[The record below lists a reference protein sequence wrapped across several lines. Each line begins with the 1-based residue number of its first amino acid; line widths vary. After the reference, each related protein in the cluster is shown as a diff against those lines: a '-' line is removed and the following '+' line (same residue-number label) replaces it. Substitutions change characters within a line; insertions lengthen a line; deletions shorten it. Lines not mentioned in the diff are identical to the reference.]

1 MASLVAMQVCAYRAS
16 PGSDRVF
23 LGRPSQPFGQ
33 DGFGRV
39 EIAIVVRATAGAL
52 PLANVEI

>member
-1 MASLVAMQVCAYRAS
+1 MQVCSYRAS

-33 DGFGRV
+33 DGFGSV
-39 EIAIVVRATAGAL
+39 EIAIEVSATAGAI
-52 PLANVEI
+52 PLANV